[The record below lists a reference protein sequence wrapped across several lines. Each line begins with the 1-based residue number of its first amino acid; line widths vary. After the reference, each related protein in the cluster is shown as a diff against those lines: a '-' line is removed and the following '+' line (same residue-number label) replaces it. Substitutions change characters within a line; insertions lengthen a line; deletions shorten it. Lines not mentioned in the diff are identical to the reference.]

1 MIKANLACLLS
12 ALVLVACTPPAAPP
26 AEPEAAPVAP
36 PVASIS
42 SSCPNLT
49 ITATAA
55 TPPARDVTVT
65 ASIENPPAGI
75 MYNWTVSAGAIT
87 SGQGTAS
94 ISVDPPVG
102 EPVTAM
108 LEVGG
113 GSEPCYG
120 SATIEVP

>member
-12 ALVLVACTPPAAPP
+12 ALVLVACSPPAAPP
-26 AEPEAAPVAP
+26 AATEPAPVAP
-36 PVASIS
+36 VASVS

-49 ITATAA
+49 LTATAA
-55 TPPARDVTVT
+55 TPPAREVTVT
-65 ASIENPPAGI
+65 ASVENPPAGV
-75 MYNWTVSAGAIT
+75 MYNWSVSAGAIT
-87 SGQGTAS
+87 SGQGTAN